1 MFISFADL
9 AKMKGVSRSAVS
21 QKKRAG
27 ILNGAIV
34 NVNGKDVLN
43 KDEAL
48 RLWETNMVPHI
59 SQLTKVEG
67 DNRKTTVVEVESRK
81 TTNTDEIPDFN
92 TSRSKREAMMARLAE
107 IDVEEREKV
116 LVSAAAVKSSWAQII
131 SLARTK
137 VLGIPSKAKQ
147 RIPDLDTSAMTRLE
161 DIVRESL
168 EDLASSDLEAA

>member
-48 RLWETNMVPHI
+48 RLWETNMVPHL

-67 DNRKTTVVEVESRK
+67 DNRKTT
-81 TTNTDEIPDFN
+81 NTEEIPDFN

-116 LVSAAAVKSSWAQII
+116 LVSAAEVKSSWAQII

-147 RIPDLDTSAMTRLE
+147 RIPDLDTSAMTCLE

-168 EDLASSDLEAA
+168 EDLASSELEKV

>member
-48 RLWETNMVPHI
+48 RLWETNMVPHF
-59 SQLTKVEG
+59 SKLEKVEG
-67 DNRKTTVVEVESRK
+67 DNRKTT
-81 TTNTDEIPDFN
+81 NTEEIPDFN

-116 LVSAAAVKSSWAQII
+116 LVSAAEVKTSWAQII

-147 RIPDLDTSAMTRLE
+147 RIPDLDTSAMTCLE

-168 EDLASSDLEAA
+168 EDLASSELEKV

>member
-9 AKMKGVSRSAVS
+9 AKLKNVSRSAVS

-48 RLWETNMVPHI
+48 RLWETNMVPHV
-59 SQLTKVEG
+59 SNLKNVEG
-67 DNRKTTVVEVESRK
+67 DNRK

-116 LVSAAAVKSSWAQII
+116 LVSAAEVKSSWAQII

-147 RIPDLDTSAMTRLE
+147 RIPDLDTSAMTCLE

-168 EDLASSDLEAA
+168 EDLASSELETA

>member
-48 RLWETNMVPHI
+48 RLWETNMVPHL
-59 SQLTKVEG
+59 SKLEKVEG
-67 DNRKTTVVEVESRK
+67 DNRKTT
-81 TTNTDEIPDFN
+81 NTEEIPDFN

-116 LVSAAAVKSSWAQII
+116 LVSAAEVKTSWAQII

-147 RIPDLDTSAMTRLE
+147 RIPDLDTSAMTCLE

>member
-9 AKMKGVSRSAVS
+9 AKLKNVSRSAVS

-48 RLWETNMVPHI
+48 RLWETNMVPHL
-59 SQLTKVEG
+59 SNLTKVEG
-67 DNRKTTVVEVESRK
+67 DNRKTT
-81 TTNTDEIPDFN
+81 NTEEIPDFN

-116 LVSAAAVKSSWAQII
+116 LVSAAEVKSSWAQII

-147 RIPDLDTSAMTRLE
+147 RIPDLDTSAMTCLE

>member
-48 RLWETNMVPHI
+48 RLWETNMVPHL
-59 SQLTKVEG
+59 SNLTKVEG
-67 DNRKTTVVEVESRK
+67 DNRKTT
-81 TTNTDEIPDFN
+81 NTEEIPDFN

-116 LVSAAAVKSSWAQII
+116 LVSAAEVKSSWAQII

-147 RIPDLDTSAMTRLE
+147 RIPDLDTSAMTCLE

>member
-48 RLWETNMVPHI
+48 RLWETNMVPHL

-67 DNRKTTVVEVESRK
+67 DNRKTT
-81 TTNTDEIPDFN
+81 NTEEIPDFN

-116 LVSAAAVKSSWAQII
+116 LVSAAEVKTSWAQII

-147 RIPDLDTSAMTRLE
+147 RIPDLDTSAMTCLE

-168 EDLASSDLEAA
+168 EDLASSDLEVA

>member
-9 AKMKGVSRSAVS
+9 AKLKNVSRSAVS

-48 RLWETNMVPHI
+48 RLWETNMVPHL
-59 SQLTKVEG
+59 SNLTKVEG
-67 DNRKTTVVEVESRK
+67 DNRKA
-81 TTNTDEIPDFN
+81 TNTEEIPDFN

-116 LVSAAAVKSSWAQII
+116 LVSAAEVKSSWAQII

-147 RIPDLDTSAMTRLE
+147 RIPDLDTSAMTCLE

-168 EDLASSDLEAA
+168 EDLASSELEKV

>member
-9 AKMKGVSRSAVS
+9 AKLKNVSRSAVS

-27 ILNGAIV
+27 ILDGAIV
-34 NVNGKDVLN
+34 NVKGKDVLN

-48 RLWETNMVPHI
+48 RLWETNMVPHF
-59 SQLTKVEG
+59 SKVTEVEG
-67 DNRKTTVVEVESRK
+67 DNRK

-92 TSRSKREAMMARLAE
+92 TSRSMREAMMARLAE

-116 LVSAAAVKSSWAQII
+116 LVSAAEVKTSWAQII

-147 RIPDLDTSAMTRLE
+147 RIPDLDTSAMTCLE

-168 EDLASSDLEAA
+168 EDLASSELETA

>member
-48 RLWETNMVPHI
+48 RLWETNMVPHF
-59 SQLTKVEG
+59 SKLTKVEG
-67 DNRKTTVVEVESRK
+67 DNRKTT
-81 TTNTDEIPDFN
+81 NTEEIPDFN

-116 LVSAAAVKSSWAQII
+116 LVSAAAVKTSWAQII

-147 RIPDLDTSAMTRLE
+147 RIHDLDTSAMTCLE

-168 EDLASSDLEAA
+168 EDLASSDLEVA

>member
-48 RLWETNMVPHI
+48 RLWETNMVPHL

-67 DNRKTTVVEVESRK
+67 DNRKTT
-81 TTNTDEIPDFN
+81 NTEEIPDFN

-116 LVSAAAVKSSWAQII
+116 LVSAAEVKSSWAQII

-147 RIPDLDTSAMTRLE
+147 RIPDLDTSAMTCLE

-168 EDLASSDLEAA
+168 EDLASSELETA

>member
-48 RLWETNMVPHI
+48 RLWETNMVPHL

-67 DNRKTTVVEVESRK
+67 NNRN

-116 LVSAAAVKSSWAQII
+116 LVSAAAVKTSWAQII

-147 RIPDLDTSAMTRLE
+147 RIPDLDTSAMTCLE

>member
-9 AKMKGVSRSAVS
+9 AKLKNVSRSAVS

-48 RLWETNMVPHI
+48 RLWETNMVPHF
-59 SQLTKVEG
+59 SKLEKVEG
-67 DNRKTTVVEVESRK
+67 DNRKTT
-81 TTNTDEIPDFN
+81 NTEEIPDFN

-116 LVSAAAVKSSWAQII
+116 LVSAAEVKSSWAQII

-147 RIPDLDTSAMTRLE
+147 RIPDLDTSAMTCLE

-168 EDLASSDLEAA
+168 EDLASSELEKV

>member
-9 AKMKGVSRSAVS
+9 AKLKNVSRSAVS

-48 RLWETNMVPHI
+48 RLWETNMVPHF
-59 SQLTKVEG
+59 SKLEKVEG
-67 DNRKTTVVEVESRK
+67 DNRKTT
-81 TTNTDEIPDFN
+81 NTEEIPDFN

-116 LVSAAAVKSSWAQII
+116 LVSAAEVKSSWAQII

-147 RIPDLDTSAMTRLE
+147 RIPDLDTSAMTCLE

-168 EDLASSDLEAA
+168 EDLASSELETA

>member
-48 RLWETNMVPHI
+48 RLWETNMVPHF
-59 SQLTKVEG
+59 SKLEKVEG
-67 DNRKTTVVEVESRK
+67 DNRKTT
-81 TTNTDEIPDFN
+81 NTEEIPDFN

-116 LVSAAAVKSSWAQII
+116 LVSAAEVKTSWAQII

-147 RIPDLDTSAMTRLE
+147 RIPDLDTSAMTCLE

-168 EDLASSDLEAA
+168 EDLASSDLEVA

>member
-48 RLWETNMVPHI
+48 RLWETNMVPHF
-59 SQLTKVEG
+59 SKLTKVEG
-67 DNRKTTVVEVESRK
+67 DNRN

-147 RIPDLDTSAMTRLE
+147 RIPDLDTSAMTCLE

-168 EDLASSDLEAA
+168 EDLASSELETA

>member
-9 AKMKGVSRSAVS
+9 AKLKNVSRSAVS

-48 RLWETNMVPHI
+48 RLWETNMVPHV
-59 SQLTKVEG
+59 SNLKNVEG
-67 DNRKTTVVEVESRK
+67 DNRK

-116 LVSAAAVKSSWAQII
+116 LVSAAAVKTSWAQII

-147 RIPDLDTSAMTRLE
+147 RIPDLDTSAMTCLE

-168 EDLASSDLEAA
+168 EDLASSELETA

>member
-48 RLWETNMVPHI
+48 RLWETNMVPHL
-59 SQLTKVEG
+59 SNLTKVEG
-67 DNRKTTVVEVESRK
+67 DNRKTT
-81 TTNTDEIPDFN
+81 NTEEIPDFN

-116 LVSAAAVKSSWAQII
+116 LVSAAEVKSSWAQII

-147 RIPDLDTSAMTRLE
+147 RIPDLDTSAMTCLE

-168 EDLASSDLEAA
+168 EDLASSELEKV

>member
-48 RLWETNMVPHI
+48 RLWETNMVPHL
-59 SQLTKVEG
+59 SNLTKVEG
-67 DNRKTTVVEVESRK
+67 DNRKTT
-81 TTNTDEIPDFN
+81 NTEEIPDFN

-116 LVSAAAVKSSWAQII
+116 LVSAAEVKSSWAQII

-147 RIPDLDTSAMTRLE
+147 RIPDLDTSAMTCLE

-168 EDLASSDLEAA
+168 EDLASSDLEVA